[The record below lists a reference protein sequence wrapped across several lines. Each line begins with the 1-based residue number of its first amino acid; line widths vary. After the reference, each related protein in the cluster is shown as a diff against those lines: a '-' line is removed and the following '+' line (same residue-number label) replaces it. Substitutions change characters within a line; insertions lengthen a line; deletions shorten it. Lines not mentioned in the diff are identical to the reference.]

1 MSHLVPFLKKESSTV
16 LGEGYARTTDLDSF
30 IKGYGD
36 PGPGQFFYELEPAE
50 VIKVYLDAEDLIN
63 SKQIIDNSEDGEV
76 KPDWSKYGYI
86 ESVDSIDGYQTCT
99 IIFLESEVNHFLDD
113 DDQSIENTIKKSVRK
128 NFITN
133 Y

>member
-1 MSHLVPFLKKESSTV
+1 MPYLDPPFKKESSTV
-16 LGEGYARTTDLDSF
+16 LGEGYATTTDLDSF

-86 ESVDSIDGYQTCT
+86 EARLVYSKT
-99 IIFLESEVNHFLDD
+99 N
-113 DDQSIENTIKKSVRK
+113 IEDIRVFAPMDTNIKEYKLI
-128 NFITN
+128 ITN
-133 Y
+133 